1 MSCSEGETMK
11 NIKEGDTV
19 RLLCEAKLENGEL
32 CYTNDAQ
39 NPLELVVGEGKFFP
53 YIEEALHEMTEG
65 ETKVITLE
73 AENAF
78 GPHLEDLVIKVP
90 KSVFKTEVTL
100 EVGSRIKIDV
110 PTGKSFIG
118 TILAMDVE
126 TLTLDM
132 NHLLA
137 GKRLIVKVT
146 ILSIGNQEN
155 KTP

>member
-1 MSCSEGETMK
+1 MSCSKGETMK

-19 RLLCEAKLENGEL
+19 KLLCEAKTESGEL

-39 NPLELVVGEGKFFP
+39 NPLELVIGEGKFFP

-73 AENAF
+73 AEDAF
-78 GPHLEDLVIKVP
+78 GPHIDDLVIKVP

-118 TILAMDVE
+118 TIQAMDDQ

-137 GKRLIVKVT
+137 GKRLVMKVT
-146 ILSIGNQEN
+146 VLSIAEPVQ
-155 KTP
+155 KS

>member
-1 MSCSEGETMK
+1 MSCSKGEIMK
-11 NIKEGDTV
+11 NVKEGDTV
-19 RLLCEAKLENGEL
+19 KLLCEAKLESGEL

-53 YIEEALHEMTEG
+53 HVEEALHEMAEG
-65 ETKVITLE
+65 ETKVLTLE
-73 AENAF
+73 AEDAF
-78 GPHLEDLVIKVP
+78 GPHIDDLVIKVP

-118 TILAMDVE
+118 TIQAMDDQ

-146 ILSIGNQEN
+146 ILTIG
-155 KTP
+155 